1 MPSEGQGVSYIDGL
15 LSPLRLYLSI
25 RYKYNFIDMN
35 GKDPNHEEADQS
47 KPHHRAANGSH
58 SLQGEPQELPLSPAL
73 GLAAPEGLTEEPTH
87 SR

>member
-1 MPSEGQGVSYIDGL
+1 
-15 LSPLRLYLSI
+15 
-25 RYKYNFIDMN
+25 MN

-47 KPHHRAANGSH
+47 KPHYRAANGSH